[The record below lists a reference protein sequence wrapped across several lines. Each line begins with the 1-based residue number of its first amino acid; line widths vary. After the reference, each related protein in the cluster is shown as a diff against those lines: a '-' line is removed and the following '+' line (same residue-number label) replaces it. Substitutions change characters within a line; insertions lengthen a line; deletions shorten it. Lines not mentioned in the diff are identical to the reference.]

1 MSKWSKQGCLFSV
14 TILIYLQS
22 AVELETGS
30 REQSS
35 ATNCQA
41 GVTTWVSLGY
51 GASDAWCEGSC
62 VRERVVWPGGG
73 GGGRRRLW
81 RRSTPQ
87 QAFNQYPATTLI
99 INNNNNTLKLTLIS
113 NRGTP
118 LRGARTNPVLYWRR
132 HAHASPIMGRM
143 HHGPHIGLYCFLS
156 LIVIC
161 TILMFICMSPF
172 CLNVIFLLK

>member
-1 MSKWSKQGCLFSV
+1 M
-14 TILIYLQS
+14 IYLQS

-62 VRERVVWPGGG
+62 VTERVVWPGGG

-118 LRGARTNPVLYWRR
+118 LRGALTNNPGVLTPPRSCVPYNGANAPW
-132 HAHASPIMGRM
+132 ASDW
-143 HHGPHIGLYCFLS
+143 S
-156 LIVIC
+156 LLFSISNSY
-161 TILMFICMSPF
+161 L
-172 CLNVIFLLK
+172 